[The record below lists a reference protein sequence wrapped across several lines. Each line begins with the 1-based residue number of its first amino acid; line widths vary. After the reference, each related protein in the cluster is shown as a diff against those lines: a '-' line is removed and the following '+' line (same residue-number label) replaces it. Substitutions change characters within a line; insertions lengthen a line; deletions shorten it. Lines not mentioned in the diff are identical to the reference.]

1 LLLGACCAPCIAS
14 IDQAYGA
21 GAAYQVDT
29 VEISEA
35 GACKVESW
43 ASFAANKDRVV
54 AVSPACSVPFVR
66 PLELS
71 VQGNYSWSAADSE
84 ASTTLTPKIKIN
96 LAESGIGVPGFAI
109 SGTATHDLVTNQ
121 NTALAATAISTIR
134 LSNVV
139 RVNVNVGFLW
149 DRSADQQYLTY
160 GLGMDWRTPDNVWT
174 LTAEVFGQTGPSD
187 MGSITRPRFQTGLR
201 WRPIDRWNV
210 DVIYGRNITGEN
222 SNWVTV
228 ATIIRFPANSR

>member
-1 LLLGACCAPCIAS
+1 MLHQRYCRLLLLGACCAPCIAS

-43 ASFAANKDRVV
+43 ASFAGNKDRVV

-84 ASTTLTPKIKIN
+84 SSTTLTPKIKIN
-96 LAESGIGVPGFAI
+96 LSDSAIGVPGFAI
-109 SGTATHDLVTNQ
+109 SATTTHDLAANE
-121 NTALAATAISTIR
+121 NTAVAVNALSTLR
-134 LSNVV
+134 LSDVV
-139 RVNVNVGFLW
+139 RVNFNAGWLW
-149 DRSADQQYLTY
+149 DR
-160 GLGMDWRTPDNVWT
+160 
-174 LTAEVFGQTGPSD
+174 
-187 MGSITRPRFQTGLR
+187 
-201 WRPIDRWNV
+201 
-210 DVIYGRNITGEN
+210 
-222 SNWVTV
+222 
-228 ATIIRFPANSR
+228 